1 MTGATAE
8 QGRGVGEQPA
18 ETNHV
23 GTLQRGTI
31 ALAPSIEDDGGVA
44 PLSFVLVGTWLKHVV
59 EANHGTVCSCVCLE
73 CLFFSWFFDY

>member
-18 ETNHV
+18 ETNHA

-44 PLSFVLVGTWLKHVV
+44 PHALMLVV
-59 EANHGTVCSCVCLE
+59 A
-73 CLFFSWFFDY
+73 